1 MFSFPEGFVLY
12 RLPERPGMLHAQ
24 ARRFCLDVIK
34 EFYGFDYRQ
43 DWHGDLDSLLLQG
56 ERNHYSRSNR
66 GAFWIAGEAGSG
78 AIVATAA
85 IKGMPW
91 KPALAAR
98 LAGRYPNMDSI
109 GSVWRVYVHRN
120 RRRAGLGKALNTVMD
135 RQARRFG
142 YSRLYLHAEGD
153 ADATIGF
160 WKSAGYLPF
169 ETFASSVHM
178 DKAVD

>member
-12 RLPERPGMLHAQ
+12 RLPERPGVLHAQ

-34 EFYGFDYRQ
+34 EFYGIDYRQ
-43 DWHGDLDSLLLQG
+43 DWHGDLDSLLLHDQ
-56 ERNHYSRSNR
+56 RNQYSRSNR
-66 GAFWIAGEAGSG
+66 GAFWIVSEACSG
-78 AIVATAA
+78 AIAATAA
-85 IKGMPW
+85 IKGMAW
-91 KPALAAR
+91 KSALATQ
-98 LAGRYPNMDSI
+98 LAGRYPDMDRI

-120 RRRAGLGKALNTVMD
+120 RRGAGLGRALNAVMD

-142 YSRLYLHAEGD
+142 YSRLYLHAEED

-160 WKSAGYLPF
+160 WKSAGYRPF
-169 ETFASSVHM
+169 KTFASSVHM